1 MDTENNRDMSKAL
14 FIISMIIL
22 LTIITIIGAVIA
34 FIGYL
39 VVSR

>member
-1 MDTENNRDMSKAL
+1 MDTENNRDMSKAV
-14 FIISMIIL
+14 FIISMMIL
-22 LTIITIIGAVIA
+22 LAIITVMGAIIA